1 MARGKGGG
9 PHSLEGRQRSS
20 RNSTKH
26 GMFATK
32 NIILPDERQEDF
44 DRIAHGWTKE
54 WEPEGFLE
62 ERLVEELIFNDWLL
76 HRGRRRVNDAEA
88 AAVGPGGLAPD
99 EWTAE
104 AKENVA
110 YLSQLRAQ
118 AERAFYR
125 SLAALNQLRR
135 DILREKNYCLRL
147 EDRIDK
153 LKDKVEDQ
161 GEQIEDLNQEL
172 EKRPPLPEPEPTPAK
187 SEKAEAKP
195 LSQAKVLF
203 QGQLNAKKKARRRP
217 KVLEQWVHVSVK
229 EGKTITALFPSN
241 EDLIKRGQKFWP
253 PPELVYRRLD
263 FRNGVP
269 KEYHWTT
276 YDPVRRAAGGMGIQ
290 RMTTDQWLL
299 CIEREKQNPDGH
311 IGPTGVGNMARP
323 HSRGGCNCES
333 CTRPNNVKLM
343 EEWEKRR
350 TA

>member
-1 MARGKGGG
+1 MADE
-9 PHSLEGRQRSS
+9 SEVDFELIERSWQ
-20 RNSTKH
+20 
-26 GMFATK
+26 A
-32 NIILPDERQEDF
+32 
-44 DRIAHGWTKE
+44 E
-54 WEPEGFLE
+54 WQPEGYKE
-62 ERLVEELIFNDWLL
+62 QRLVEILTHNDWLL
-76 HRGRRRVNDAEA
+76 KRGFRRAYEA
-88 AAVGPGGLAPD
+88 VERAAGDDNLPR
-99 EWTAE
+99 EQWSTE
-104 AKENVA
+104 AKENVDRMVQ
-110 YLSQLRAQ
+110 YKAQ
-118 AERAFYR
+118 AERSFYR
-125 SLAALNQLRR
+125 SLAFLEQLKKDIIRMEEKYLKVVRER
-135 DILREKNYCLRL
+135 DQFEQRL
-147 EDRIDK
+147 EK
-153 LKDKVEDQ
+153 YEPKEAP
-161 GEQIEDLNQEL
+161 EQ
-172 EKRPPLPEPEPTPAK
+172 KA
-187 SEKAEAKP
+187 KAEAKP
-195 LSQAKVLF
+195 LTPAEKLF

-299 CIEREKQNPDGH
+299 CVEREKQNPDGH

-343 EEWEKRR
+343 EEWEKSR
-350 TA
+350 AA